1 MQYLIN
7 RDNTMIPWED
17 CRIDL
22 GEGAVMPP
30 DRDIMDLIMISRDE
44 VYGTVSIV
52 ERGDRHLIVRI
63 TYPKLDI

>member
-1 MQYLIN
+1 V
-7 RDNTMIPWED
+7 R
-17 CRIDL
+17 
-22 GEGAVMPP
+22 PP